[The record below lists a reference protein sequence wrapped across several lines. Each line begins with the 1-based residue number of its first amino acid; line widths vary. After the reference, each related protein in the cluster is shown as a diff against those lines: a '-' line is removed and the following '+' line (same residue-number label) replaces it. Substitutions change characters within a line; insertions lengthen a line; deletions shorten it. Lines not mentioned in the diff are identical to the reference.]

1 MQVVLI
7 CSRTIYVINVYTVG
21 IITIDVNIVNNEA
34 VIVIRIKGHDVIIY
48 VIFITAIEIQGHLI
62 LWLLVQ

>member
-7 CSRTIYVINVYTVG
+7 CSRTIYVIDIYTVG

-34 VIVIRIKGHDVIIY
+34 VIVIRIKWHDVIIY

-62 LWLLVQ
+62 LRLLV